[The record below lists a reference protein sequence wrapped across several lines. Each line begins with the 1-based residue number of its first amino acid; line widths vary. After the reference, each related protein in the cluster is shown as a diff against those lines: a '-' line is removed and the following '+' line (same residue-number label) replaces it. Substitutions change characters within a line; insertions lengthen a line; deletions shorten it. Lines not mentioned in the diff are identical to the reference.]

1 MPPTVL
7 ITESL
12 EPEPTDWLAQR
23 VALVHCDYKQ
33 PDELDRLLRHAAGL
47 VVRTY
52 TQVNDQFLDKAPNL
66 KVIGRAGTGVDNI
79 DLEACR
85 RRNITVVH
93 TPEATT
99 QAVAEYVIALML
111 DVLRPRHS
119 LPDHA
124 SLQEFLHA
132 RRQPGTQLNTVTLGI
147 LGFGRIGKRLGAIAN
162 AIGMKLLANDLLPEP
177 ELRKTVDYPYDF
189 VDKSTLYRQSDILTI
204 HVDGRSENHNLINAE
219 VLSQLQPTCLLI
231 NAARGLVVEPKAL
244 ADWARRSPDARI
256 ILDVHNPEPP
266 PPEYP
271 LYDLPN
277 VRLLPHI
284 ASRTTKSVQDM
295 CWVVRDVANV
305 LEGRKP
311 QFPVT

>member
-1 MPPTVL
+1 MSPTVL
-7 ITESL
+7 ITEPL
-12 EPEPTDWLAQR
+12 EPEPTNWLAQR
-23 VALVHCDYKQ
+23 VDLIHCDYQQADK
-33 PDELDRLLRHAAGL
+33 LDQLLHHAAGI

-99 QAVAEYVIALML
+99 QAVAEYVVALIL
-111 DVLRPRHS
+111 DALRPRHL

-124 SLQEFLHA
+124 SDQEFLHA
-132 RRQPGTQLNTVTLGI
+132 RGQAGTQLSTATLGI

-162 AIGMKLLANDLLPEP
+162 AIGMKLLANDLLPEF
-177 ELRKTVDYPYDF
+177 ELRKNIDYSCDF
-189 VDKSTLYRQSDILTI
+189 VDKSTLYHQSDILTI

-219 VLSQLQPTCLLI
+219 VLSQLKPACLLI
-231 NAARGLVVEPKAL
+231 NAARGMVVEPKAL
-244 ADWARRSPDARI
+244 ADWALRSPDAKI

-271 LYDLPN
+271 LYNLPN
-277 VRLLPHI
+277 VRLFPHI

-295 CWVVRDVANV
+295 SWVVRDVANV

-311 QFPVT
+311 KFPVI